1 MHGTQCDKGCPK
13 QGGRLSP
20 HFGKECSPNCMKFL
34 VPPWQQPED
43 HSRSLGEGRAL
54 QTTLYL
60 PRTCREQWC
69 WAVGLDF
76 AYKHKWDTPFIG
88 TPRNTTGCGHAS
100 LGEALSWQSL
110 PINVDGPLWQIIV
123 NSGPNQQSKALLPT
137 MLFQTWGDLRQCSG
151 QCDQNRTLVVV
162 LKKKKKFFFFLWYK
176 HCLFSCLLPGGMWTW
191 FLKQQ
196 QQQQPSLSLCSRW
209 FLHFLFCEE
218 NSPMCLNGC
227 IEFSVTCTANWYMA
241 TGW

>member
-137 MLFQTWGDLRQCSG
+137 MLFQPWGDLRQCSG

-162 LKKKKKFFFFLWYK
+162 LKKKKKNFFFSVIQTLPFLLSSSWRNVDMIPEAAAAAAAIFKPLQPLISALLVLWGKQPHVLKWLYRVFCHL
-176 HCLFSCLLPGGMWTW
+176 HC
-191 FLKQQ
+191 
-196 QQQQPSLSLCSRW
+196 
-209 FLHFLFCEE
+209 
-218 NSPMCLNGC
+218 
-227 IEFSVTCTANWYMA
+227 
-241 TGW
+241 